1 MSMTEK
7 AGRRFAD
14 LDLWST
20 PDILE
25 ALWGGQARAV
35 SACLATLPALS
46 AAVDAAA
53 ARLGGTGRLIYAG
66 AGSSAVLAALDGLE
80 LPGTFGFPLD
90 RIELVLAG
98 IGDLRRGFDGAV
110 EDAGDAGADA
120 VRALGPTPSDI
131 VIGVSASGRS
141 AFTVGALDA
150 ARHAGAQTVA
160 IASNPDCPLLRAAG
174 HPLFVDS
181 GEEVIAGSTRLAAG
195 TAQKLLLNLFS
206 TALMVRLGH
215 VHGNLMVNV
224 QVNNAKLRARALDML
239 CRITGADAH
248 RAAQA
253 LTDCDGALKPAALV
267 LLRGLAPAAAL
278 AALARA
284 GGNLRRALGE

>member
-1 MSMTEK
+1 MSATEK
-7 AGRRFAD
+7 VGQRFRE

-25 ALWGGQARAV
+25 ALWGGQGRAV

-46 AAVDAAA
+46 RAVDDAAS
-53 ARLGGTGRLIYAG
+53 RVGSEGRLIYVG

-80 LPGTFGFPLD
+80 LPGTFSFPLT

-98 IGDLRRGFDGAV
+98 ISDLRQGFDGAV

-120 VRALGPTPSDI
+120 VRALNPGSADI

-141 AFTVGALDA
+141 AFTVGALDV
-150 ARHAGAQTVA
+150 ARAAGALTIG
-160 IASNPDCPLLRAAG
+160 IASNDGSPLLLAVEY
-174 HPLFVDS
+174 PLFVDS

-206 TALMVRLGH
+206 TALMVRLGG
-215 VHGNLMVNV
+215 VHGNLMVNLR
-224 QVNNAKLRARALDML
+224 VNNVKLQARALDIL
-239 CRITGADAH
+239 RQITGADEGT
-248 RAAQA
+248 AAQA
-253 LTDCDGALKPAALV
+253 LADCGGALKPAALV
-267 LLRGLAPAAAL
+267 LLRGLAPDAARAAL
-278 AALARA
+278 LDA
-284 GGNLRRALGE
+284 GDNLRLALG